1 MRNRDAYRVYLLI
14 EAATSLFFFIIVT
27 VNLVYQVE
35 VAKLNPLQLVL
46 VGTVLEGTSF
56 LFQIPTG
63 VLADVFSRRLS
74 VIIGMFLIGVGFVLE
89 GSIPRFETI
98 LAAQVLWGLG
108 YTFVSGAEEA
118 WIADEVGE
126 EHVGQVYLRGSQLGL
141 VGALV
146 GAIVSVGLASI
157 RINLPIVLGGV
168 FYIVLGV
175 FLVFVMPEH
184 NFRPTVQEE
193 RSSWQAMGDTLLKG
207 GQLVRRSSILIT
219 ILVIAGF
226 YGMSSEGFDR
236 LSAAHFLL
244 NFQFPSL
251 WQFKPVVWFGIISI
265 GGRILSIGATE
276 VVRRRLDMTNHLAI
290 ARVLFAMNALLIASV
305 VTFGLAGNF
314 PVALIAFWSASVLRS
329 MSNPIYTA
337 WLAQSI
343 DPKVRAT
350 VLSMSGQVDALGQI
364 AGGPAIGVI
373 GNIVSIRAAI
383 VTAGAVL
390 SPVLVL
396 FVRTMRRNE
405 SLRS

>member
-1 MRNRDAYRVYLLI
+1 MRNRDAYRIYLLI

-27 VNLVYQVE
+27 VNSVYQVE

-46 VGTVLEGTSF
+46 VGTVLEGTVF
-56 LFQIPTG
+56 LCQIPTG
-63 VLADVFSRRLS
+63 VVADVFSRRLS
-74 VIIGMFLIGVGFVLE
+74 VITGMFLIGVGFVLE
-89 GSIPRFETI
+89 GSIARFETI
-98 LAAQVLWGLG
+98 LVAQVLWGLG

-126 EHVGQVYLRGSQLGL
+126 DNVGQIYLRGSQLGL

-146 GAIVSVGLASI
+146 GAIVSVILASI
-157 RINLPIVLGGV
+157 QINLPIVLGGA
-168 FYIVLGV
+168 FYIVLGG

-184 NFRPTVQEE
+184 NFRPTAREE
-193 RSSWQAMGDTLLKG
+193 RSTWQAMGDTLLNG
-207 GQLVRRSSILIT
+207 GRLVRRSPVLIT

-226 YGMSSEGFDR
+226 YGMASEGFDR
-236 LSAAHFLL
+236 LSAAHFLM

-251 WQFKPVVWFGIISI
+251 GQFKPVVWFGIISI

-276 VVRRRLDMTNHLAI
+276 VVRRRLDTTNHLAI
-290 ARVLFAMNALLIASV
+290 ARVLFGMNVLLIASV
-305 VTFGLAGNF
+305 VTFGLAENF
-314 PVALIAFWSASVLRS
+314 PVALAAFWGASVLRS
-329 MSNPIYTA
+329 MDTPIYTA

-373 GNIVSIRAAI
+373 GNLVSIRAAI
-383 VTAGAVL
+383 VASGAVL

-396 FVRTMRRNE
+396 FVRTMRHSE
-405 SLRS
+405 S